1 MYPWLVLLPPIIV
14 IVLATVTRKISWSIL
29 AGIVAGLLILHD
41 FSFPEAMQDFMMRLW
56 RTAEVDALLA
66 GDVFSLTYLYICLF
80 LLVLTVIVTMLG
92 YSGGAHAYGNF
103 VMKYLKKPEQAE
115 KASLLLSLFFCV
127 DDYFGSLAV
136 GSVMQP
142 VADRFKIARVKLAL
156 LVNGMAAPLV
166 VIFPISSWVAEIM
179 MQLRQSGVGP
189 ENIEGV
195 LVRADL
201 LPFYLSV
208 IPFIFYAFLA
218 VAALWLLVWM
228 RSSYGVLLK
237 HEDIAQR
244 TGNLFAGKMP
254 LSRRF
259 ANIDQKAI
267 AGSSLIDFLFPITL
281 LFAAVFVAILYFG
294 QWSGFGGQASL
305 LLALQKS
312 NVAAALFFGAS
323 VTLFFSSIFLL
334 IRRKITCRQVP
345 KIFAEGVMLMLP
357 SVITLVLIWTLSSI
371 LKGDLATGQYLA
383 TLLVGSVKLAYLPA
397 LFFLITALTA
407 ATMGSAWGA
416 IGIFVPVAIPMLIG
430 LSGVAVPTTVVVL
443 PLLLPLV
450 GAIISGAVVGN
461 HLSPISDTMLM
472 ASTSTGAYHIDLVRV
487 QMAFTMPI
495 IASAAISFLISGIMI
510 SAGVS
515 IFTAALAGLG
525 VGLVMVAVLLKGL
538 ALVSRRKI
546 L

>member
-1 MYPWLVLLPPIIV
+1 MYPGLVLLPPIVV
-14 IVLATVTRKISWSIL
+14 IVLATLTRKISWSIL
-29 AGIVAGLLILHD
+29 AGILVGLLILHN
-41 FSFPEAMQDFMMRLW
+41 FSLPDAIQDFLARLW
-56 RTAEVDALLA
+56 KTAEIDGVLA
-66 GDVFSLTYLYICLF
+66 GNFFSIWYLYICLF

-103 VMKYLKKPEQAE
+103 VMKYLKKHEHAE
-115 KASLLLSLFFCV
+115 RASLLLSLFFCV

-179 MQLRQSGVGP
+179 MQLRQSGVAP
-189 ENIEGV
+189 EMVNGV
-195 LVRADL
+195 LVQADL
-201 LPFYLSV
+201 LPFYVRV
-208 IPFIFYAFLA
+208 IPFMFYAFLA
-218 VAALWLLVWM
+218 VAALWLLVSM
-228 RSSYGVLLK
+228 QSSYGVLYK

-259 ANIDQKAI
+259 ANIDQKII
-267 AGSSLIDFLFPITL
+267 ASASLIDFLFPMSL
-281 LFAAVFVAILYFG
+281 LFGAVFVAILYFG
-294 QWSGFGGQASL
+294 QWSGFGGHASL
-305 LLALQKS
+305 LDAMQKS
-312 NVAAALFFGAS
+312 NVAGALFFGAS
-323 VTLFFSSIFLL
+323 IALFFTSIFLL
-334 IRRKITCRQVP
+334 VRKKITFGQIP
-345 KIFAEGVMLMLP
+345 GIFAEGVMLMLP
-357 SVITLVLIWTLSSI
+357 SVVTLVLIWTLSGI

-397 LFFLITALTA
+397 LFFLISALTA
-407 ATMGSAWGA
+407 TTMGSAWGTL
-416 IGIFVPVAIPMLIG
+416 GIFIPVAIPMLIG
-430 LSGVAVPTTVVVL
+430 LSEVVVPTTVAAL

-487 QMAFTMPI
+487 QLAFTLPI
-495 IASAAISFLISGIMI
+495 IAAATISFLIAGIMI
-510 SAGVS
+510 SIGTS
-515 IFTAALAGLG
+515 LSAAAVTGLV
-525 VGLVMVAVLLKGL
+525 VGLVVITVLLKLL
-538 ALVSRRKI
+538 AIFSRRKA